1 MSALPPKTDMCAATR
16 DVCYGPKADIRQ
28 KSLFDTPEGYFQKF
42 VSPAVDHFS
51 FGTRYVSWQPSHA
64 KATAL
69 NWLRNASPSD
79 ALVVDNF
86 SASTCNFLAFS
97 LKSSHCCQT
106 TGFAAVGACVLPGG
120 NCDAIFPDAS
130 LIARVSRYTIQ
141 FLIGSEPFTYRKQ
154 TIPHVRHQFH
164 SLAYNACCVLMA
176 LVSEGHGPR
185 KCNCQYGD

>member
-16 DVCYGPKADIRQ
+16 DVCYRPKADIRQ
-28 KSLFDTPEGYFQKF
+28 KSSFDTPEGYFQKF

-130 LIARVSRYTIQ
+130 LIARASAAIRSSSLLARSRL
-141 FLIGSEPFTYRKQ
+141 LIASKRSPMSVINSIRSRT
-154 TIPHVRHQFH
+154 TPV
-164 SLAYNACCVLMA
+164 ACSWPL
-176 LVSEGHGPR
+176 
-185 KCNCQYGD
+185 